1 MHCFLF
7 ENSCIFWPRQRHCEQ
22 LLAREQQ
29 AVTAQAELRFREL
42 QWQSRD
48 QPYTNKELIALI
60 GEWTEAAVD
69 QRVRDI
75 ARVLAAGVE
84 GRHKARLV

>member
-1 MHCFLF
+1 M
-7 ENSCIFWPRQRHCEQ
+7 
-22 LLAREQQ
+22 
-29 AVTAQAELRFREL
+29 
-42 QWQSRD
+42 
-48 QPYTNKELIALI
+48 
-60 GEWTEAAVD
+60 TEAAVD